1 MVSCMHLDS
10 TFDIFRRCVAK
21 GALPN
26 APIEEIRPE
35 ALNSDEFVGRCKA
48 IALRGTIMPKG

>member
-1 MVSCMHLDS
+1 MHLDS

-48 IALRGTIMPKG
+48 IALRGTIMPKW